1 MWSNRAYGR
10 LLSLYPKDYQ
20 FRFSGEMWKAFA
32 TAADEHMGQGRM
44 IFTRFLVSEV
54 VGLLRGAAVE
64 WLDKWTTDTSDRSKH
79 LPDLRMMHLPWVS
92 REARRQS
99 LRSRECLQDILR

>member
-1 MWSNRAYGR
+1 MWSKRAYGR

-32 TAADEHMGQGRM
+32 TAAEARVSLGKTM
-44 IFTRFLVSEV
+44 FARFLVSEV
-54 VGLLRGAAVE
+54 LGLLRGVAVE
-64 WLDKWTTDTSDRSKH
+64 WVDKWTTDTSDRSKH
-79 LPDLRMMHLPWVS
+79 LPDLRMMHLPWVP